1 MFNDENDGIMDLLG
15 YGAFGGLMGIA
26 LVLAGIVCIGWV
38 VLAFF
43 ILVGIV
49 VGLFSAP
56 GCLIAATGEFKRS
69 LPDSGYGSIRRS
81 LVALRKA
88 SGKGID
94 VAAKKT
100 GAAEIIKNEASLL
113 HWGNGVAV
121 AFATMI
127 TAISVIAWDIVLL
140 AFALIYGAAIK
151 LKPGKEGEKIE
162 AGGLDSI
169 EVEEVC

>member
-26 LVLAGIVCIGWV
+26 LVLAGIVCIAWA

-81 LVALRKA
+81 LVALREA

-94 VAAKKT
+94 AAVEKT
-100 GAAEIIKNEASLL
+100 GSAEIIKNQESLL
-113 HWGNGVAV
+113 IWGNGLAV
-121 AFATMI
+121 ALAMMI
-127 TAISVIAWDIVLL
+127 TVISVVAWDLVLL
-140 AFALIYGAAIK
+140 AFALIYGTAIK
-151 LKPGKEGEKIE
+151 LLPGKEGGKIE
-162 AGGLDSI
+162 DTGIFIDEI
-169 EVEEVC
+169 C

>member
-15 YGAFGGLMGIA
+15 YGAFGGLMGTT
-26 LVLAGIVCIGWV
+26 LVLAGIVAIAWG

-49 VGLFSAP
+49 VGLFSVP
-56 GCLIAATGEFKRS
+56 GCLLSAIGEFKRD
-69 LPDSGYGSIRRS
+69 LPETGCGSIRRS
-81 LVALRKA
+81 LVALRDA

-94 VAAKKT
+94 TAAEKT
-100 GAAEIIKNEASLL
+100 RAAEIIKNEESLL
-113 HWGNGVAV
+113 HWGNGVSV